1 VKPEKNRLLDGFVD
15 LGAKLESALDSQGL
29 IQLKNNYCETK
40 KCLLCAVG
48 VHLINHPID
57 A

>member
-1 VKPEKNRLLDGFVD
+1 MKPEKNRLLDGFVD
-15 LGAKLESALDSQGL
+15 LVAKFEIALDSQGL
-29 IQLKNNYCETK
+29 IQLKNNYCDAK
-40 KCLLCAVG
+40 KCLLCAIE